1 MFSSRTNWNLAAN
14 RLSEQLQ
21 EMRRQGV
28 ALLDLTESNP
38 TRCGF
43 SYDRQVIL
51 GALQDP
57 CSLNY
62 SPDPRGLLSAR
73 QAVCEYYAE
82 HGQRVDPD
90 RIILTTS
97 TSEAYSYVFRLLV
110 NPGESIA
117 VPRPSYPLFEFLTRL
132 DDLQLRHYALAY
144 DDEWRLDL
152 EGVRRSLDSR
162 TRAILVVNPNNP
174 TGSFVAQEEL
184 EMLVD
189 CCMRQRAALIA
200 DEVFLDYGFAPEASE
215 GSDHGAA
222 EPIMSSK
229 TAAGILTFTLSGL
242 SKISALPQMKL
253 AWIVVNGPAGEAGE
267 ALGRLEIIADTYLSV
282 SVPIQLALPALL
294 DMRHTLQPQIRERI
308 LRNLRW
314 LDAHLSPDSPIS
326 RLRAQG
332 GWYVILKLPA
342 TQSDEEWSL
351 ELLRNDR
358 VIVHPGHFY
367 DFFSE
372 GHLVLSLLPPPEVF
386 EQGVLKIIAR
396 VGKTMERGT

>member
-1 MFSSRTNWNLAAN
+1 MFSSRTNWSLTPN
-14 RLSEQLQ
+14 RLAQQLD
-21 EMRRQGV
+21 EMRRGRV
-28 ALLDLTESNP
+28 SLLDLTESNP
-38 TRCGF
+38 TGCGF
-43 SYDRQVIL
+43 GYDRQAIL
-51 GALQDP
+51 GALQDAR
-57 CSLNY
+57 SLKY

-73 QAVCEYYAE
+73 EAVSKYYAE
-82 HGQRVDPD
+82 HGQRVDPGQ
-90 RIILTTS
+90 IILATS
-97 TSEAYSYVFRLLV
+97 TSEAYSYVFRLLF

-132 DDLQLRHYALAY
+132 DDLELRHYALAY
-144 DDEWRLDL
+144 DDGWRLDL
-152 EGVRRSLDSR
+152 EGVRRSLDNR

-184 EMLVD
+184 DTLVD

-200 DEVFLDYGFAPEASE
+200 DEVFLDYGFAPESSE

-222 EPIMSSK
+222 EAIMSSK
-229 TAAGILTFTLSGL
+229 TAAEILTFTLSGL

-267 ALGRLEIIADTYLSV
+267 ALARLEIIADTYLSV

-294 DMRHTLQPQIRERI
+294 DTRHTLQPQIRERT

-314 LDAHLSPDSPIS
+314 LDAHLSPDISIS
-326 RLRAQG
+326 RLKAQG
-332 GWYVILKLPA
+332 GWYVILELPS
-342 TQSDEEWSL
+342 TQSDEDWAL

-358 VIVHPGHFY
+358 VVVHPGHFY
-367 DFFSE
+367 DFLTE

-386 EQGVLKIIAR
+386 EQGVQKIIAR
-396 VGKTMERGT
+396 VGKTRRLGA